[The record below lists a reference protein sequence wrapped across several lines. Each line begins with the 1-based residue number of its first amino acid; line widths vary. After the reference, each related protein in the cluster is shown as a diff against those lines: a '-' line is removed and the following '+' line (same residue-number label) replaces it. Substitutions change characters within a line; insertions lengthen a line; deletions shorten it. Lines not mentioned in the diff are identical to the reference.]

1 MIVIIEAD
9 TGKLN
14 SKYNYDADMI
24 LTSHII
30 LCQLKTKL
38 MPLLSSGLC
47 TVFN

>member
-30 LCQLKTKL
+30 LSIENKTDAFIKFRF
-38 MPLLSSGLC
+38 MYC
-47 TVFN
+47 V